1 MEWVFDKYPTLK
13 SHRMSSY
20 KLYKPAY
27 PYINP
32 KIKNAILFPYKLFE
46 KYLTGF
52 KNKHVGVTSASMIVA
67 VKESSNLTV
76 YVGSH
81 LDPQG
86 HYLGRKITLQ
96 IPAGH
101 AILFHQNL

>member
-1 MEWVFDKYPTLK
+1 MEWVFDKYPTL
-13 SHRMSSY
+13 H
-20 KLYKPAY
+20 KPTY

-32 KIKNAILFPYKLFE
+32 KIKIKTTLPYTLFK

-52 KNKHVGVTSASMIVA
+52 KNKHAGVTSVSMIVA
-67 VKESSNLTV
+67 VKESFNLTA

-81 LDPQG
+81 LDLLG
-86 HYLGRKITLQ
+86 CYLGRKIILQ